1 MGGDQPA
8 GRRRS
13 LTYVT
18 IAPEGRKLLR
28 LEVRNSETPIER
40 KPPWIRTRAR
50 TGPQYTELKGLVRSG
65 GLHTVCEE
73 AGCPNIYECWEDR
86 EATFLIGGEQCTR
99 RCDFCQIDTGKPAD
113 LDTDEPRR
121 VAESVRTMGLR
132 YSTVTGVAR
141 DDLEDGG
148 AWLYAE
154 TVRQI
159 HGLNPGTGVEL
170 LIPDFNSL
178 DDQLGEVFG
187 SRPEVL
193 AHNLETVPRIF
204 KRIRPAFRYERSLE
218 VISKARAAGLV
229 TKSNLILG
237 MGETPEEV
245 VSALRD
251 LHDAG
256 CEIITITQYLRPSLR
271 HHPVER
277 WVKPEEFV
285 EHSAAA
291 QELGFAGVMA
301 GPLVRSSYRAG
312 RLYAQTVAHRGEEL
326 PENLAHLADGGAA
339 AQEARSLLAR

>member
-1 MGGDQPA
+1 
-8 GRRRS
+8 
-13 LTYVT
+13 VT
-18 IAPEGRKLLR
+18 ITPEGRKLLR

-50 TGPQYTELKGLVRSG
+50 TGPQYTELKGLVRAG

-99 RCDFCQIDTGKPAD
+99 RCDFCQIDTGRPAE
-113 LDTDEPRR
+113 LDRDEPRR
-121 VAESVRTMGLR
+121 VAESVRQMGLR

-141 DDLEDGG
+141 DDQPDGG

-159 HGLNPGTGVEL
+159 HALNPGTGVEL
-170 LIPDFNSL
+170 LIPDFNSIDAQL
-178 DDQLGEVFG
+178 DEVFG
-187 SRPEVL
+187 ARPEVL

-204 KRIRPAFRYERSLE
+204 KRIRPGFRYDRSLE
-218 VISKARAAGLV
+218 VITKARAAGLV

-256 CEIITITQYLRPSLR
+256 CEIITITQYLRPSPR
-271 HHPVER
+271 HHPVDR

-285 EHSAAA
+285 EHSHAA
-291 QELGFAGVMA
+291 EEIGFAGVMA

-312 RLYAQTVAHRGEEL
+312 RLYAQTKAHRGEPLTPEL
-326 PENLAHLADGGAA
+326 EHLAAEGAA
-339 AQEARSLLAR
+339 AQEASSLLARS